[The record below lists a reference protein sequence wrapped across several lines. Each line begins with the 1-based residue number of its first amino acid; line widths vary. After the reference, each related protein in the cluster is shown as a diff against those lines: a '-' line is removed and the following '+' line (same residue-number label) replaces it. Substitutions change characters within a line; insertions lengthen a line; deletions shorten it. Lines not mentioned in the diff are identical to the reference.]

1 VTKLTS
7 VLGHGF
13 RVLDTDFKENPLNGR
28 RDTAKKV
35 PQVMCPSLLTDCEQT
50 CSILGHGG
58 CVLDLVFQKNSLNGR
73 GDTANK
79 VLCSSNKVPFII
91 DQL

>member
-1 VTKLTS
+1 M
-7 VLGHGF
+7 
-13 RVLDTDFKENPLNGR
+13 EEEIQ
-28 RDTAKKV
+28 
-35 PQVMCPSLLTDCEQT
+35 PQVMCPSLLTNHKQT

-58 CVLDLVFQKNSLNGR
+58 RVLDLFQENTLNGR

-79 VLCSSNKVPFII
+79 LLCASGKVPFII

>member
-1 VTKLTS
+1 M
-7 VLGHGF
+7 
-13 RVLDTDFKENPLNGR
+13 EEEIQPR
-28 RDTAKKV
+28 RYSV
-35 PQVMCPSLLTDCEQT
+35 PQVMCHSLVTDREQT

-58 CVLDLVFQKNSLNGR
+58 CMLDLFQENSLNGR

-79 VLCSSNKVPFII
+79 LLCSSSKVPFII